1 MMNALNRIAPL
12 PGQKLLL
19 IVSLFF
25 WCGIMHL
32 YWLNNGGSGLS
43 LPLNITSWIY
53 AAVLTVSV
61 TMLLPHRR
69 WRITVPAIGFML
81 GALILTLLCLL
92 TPGIWRSEALLVM
105 GALLG
110 GVLVYLVTLQIPLT
124 VNVRTVL
131 LALLWGACVIECL
144 AFVYQYWHW
153 PGVDYWEFA
162 WRRGT
167 RPYGIFQ
174 QVNLLASFT
183 ACGVLLSALLFL
195 RLGGRYRIVIGITLV
210 MMGFVLHES
219 QSQTGFLSL
228 AVGEVLLL
236 AVFPAQ
242 RRTLLLL
249 LLPLALGMAAGAAAR
264 HFLSVV
270 TVDHL
275 TTSHVR
281 WTVLKTSLALFA
293 ERPWMGWGVGS
304 FAAVFL
310 ERAGP
315 LGLSSISHPHNEL
328 VLWLVEGG
336 LVGLAGALCFIAG
349 GLWLWLHGNRWR
361 RACLVA
367 ALPVVIH
374 MLTEYPVRQSTP
386 HWLLLILL
394 LRCAEGALKG
404 TSLTRPATSLIRVLA
419 FISFLI
425 ATPLLL
431 LTLQTQQQLTLAER
445 QSTQWQLA
453 ESLPVGG
460 WLLAT
465 RYRFDLQM
473 GYLQRYQRTRDARW
487 LELVRRWAPDYVRVH
502 PDPNISFTQI
512 LLALQQRDLT
522 QAHRLATRFY
532 LIYPND
538 RRISWLQDARRPF
551 NQKME

>member
-1 MMNALNRIAPL
+1 MMNVLNRIAPL
-12 PGQKLLL
+12 PAQKLLL
-19 IVSLFF
+19 GISLFF
-25 WCGIMHL
+25 WCGAMHL
-32 YWLNNGGSGLS
+32 YWPNNGGSGLS

-53 AAVLTVSV
+53 AVVLAASAL
-61 TMLLPHRR
+61 MLAPRQR
-69 WRITVPAIGFML
+69 WRITVPAAGFTIGAF
-81 GALILTLLCLL
+81 ILMLLCLL
-92 TPGIWRSEALLVM
+92 TPDVRQAEALLVA

-110 GVLVYLVTLQIPLT
+110 GVSVYLVTLQIPLT
-124 VNVRTVL
+124 ANTLTAL

-144 AFVYQYWHW
+144 VFVYQYWHL

-183 ACGVLLSALLFL
+183 ACGVLLSATLFL
-195 RLGGRYRIVIGITLV
+195 RLRDGYRIVIGVGLV

-219 QSQTGFLSL
+219 QSQTGYLSL
-228 AVGEVLLL
+228 VVGEVLLL

-249 LLPLALGMAAGAAAR
+249 LPLASGMAAGSLVR
-264 HFLSVV
+264 HFLSVA
-270 TVDHL
+270 TVDHF
-275 TTSHVR
+275 TTSQVR

-293 ERPWMGWGVGS
+293 ERPWTGWGVGS

-336 LVGLAGALCFIAG
+336 LVGLVGALCFIASG
-349 GLWLWLHGNRWR
+349 FWLWMHGNRWR

-394 LRCAEGALKG
+394 LRCADSDRAGIRLVL
-404 TSLTRPATSLIRVLA
+404 TSTWLIRAPGV
-419 FISFLI
+419 ISLLTV
-425 ATPLLL
+425 APLLL
-431 LTLQTQQQLTLAER
+431 LTLHTQQQLTLAER
-445 QSTQWQLA
+445 QSSQWHLA

-460 WLLAT
+460 WLLT
-465 RYRFDLQM
+465 SRYRFDVQM
-473 GYLQRYQRTRDARW
+473 GYLQRYQRTRDAHW
-487 LELVRRWAPDYVRVH
+487 LEAVRRWAPDYVRVH
-502 PDPNISFTQI
+502 PDPNVSFTQI
-512 LLALQQRDLT
+512 LLALQQRDLVE
-522 QAHRLATRFY
+522 AHRLATRFC

-538 RRISWLQDARRPF
+538 RRIPWLQDARRPF
-551 NQKME
+551 NKIME